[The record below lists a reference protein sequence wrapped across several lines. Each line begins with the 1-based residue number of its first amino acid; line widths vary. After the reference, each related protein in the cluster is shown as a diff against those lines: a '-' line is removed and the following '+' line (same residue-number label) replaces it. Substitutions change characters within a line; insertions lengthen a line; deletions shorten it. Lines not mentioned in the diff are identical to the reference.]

1 MLMTRSLFLASVAL
15 ILCATTLL
23 SETFYTKRK
32 TNALREGAGAYYNL
46 VGSVAENTALI
57 VLNRAGSWVK
67 VQLPNKQVGWMAA
80 NSLKE
85 EKGDYLAVTSPSTM
99 WSSPKALSAAIKG
112 FGKKYGKGEP
122 GIVDSVLHYSEKG
135 FSSEEL
141 AVFAKEVRENPSA
154 NRGRVQIEDL
164 DLPTPE
170 YSTDL
175 PEQEIGVDIAARI
188 AGTGMVNDRLLHR
201 YVNMVCATIVETSP
215 LYDAGLTVLVLN
227 DRMVNAFAVPGGYI
241 FVTLGL
247 VKQCRDES
255 ELAGVIA
262 HEIAHVYRR
271 HGLQEMSKRI
281 AGIHADMAFGEL
293 EEEVGEP
300 TEEEKEMEALVDQ
313 TYEKIVHPRLLSYEI
328 EADRIGAILA
338 ANAGYDPFGLVR
350 ISERVARVSTE
361 TPDIFDVDYMLPGDA
376 VKRSKEIRAFAEQK
390 FTTDKPGEQMTR
402 RFAAATSPV
411 R

>member
-1 MLMTRSLFLASVAL
+1 MIRSIFLASVAL
-15 ILCATTLL
+15 VLCSATLL
-23 SETFYTKRK
+23 SETFYTNRK
-32 TNALREGAGAYYNL
+32 TNALREGAGAYYSL
-46 VGSVAENTALI
+46 VGSVAGNTALI
-57 VLNRAGSWVK
+57 VLTRSGSWVK

-80 NSLKE
+80 NSLKAGKSE
-85 EKGDYLAVTSPSTM
+85 YMAATSPATM

-122 GIVDSVLHYSEKG
+122 GVVDSVLRYSEKG
-135 FSSEEL
+135 FTSEDL
-141 AVFAKEVRENPSA
+141 AAFAKEIRENPSR

-170 YSTDL
+170 YYADL

-188 AGTGMVNDRLLHR
+188 AGKGMVNDGPLRR
-201 YVNMVCATIVETSP
+201 YVNMVCATIVETSA
-215 LYDAGLTVLVLN
+215 LYDADLTVLVLN
-227 DRMVNAFAVPGGYI
+227 DRMINAFSVPGGYI

-247 VKQCRDES
+247 LKQCRDES
-255 ELAGVIA
+255 EVAGVIA

-271 HGLQEMSKRI
+271 HGLQEISKRI
-281 AGIHADMAFGEL
+281 AGIRADVAFREL
-293 EEEVGEP
+293 EEEVGETP
-300 TEEEKEMEALVDQ
+300 EEEKELETLVDQ

-328 EADRIGAILA
+328 EADRIGAILV

-361 TPDIFDVDYMLPGDA
+361 TPDIFDGDYMLPSDA
-376 VKRSKEIRAFAEQK
+376 VTRSKEIRAFAEK
-390 FTTDKPGEQMTR
+390 NFTTETPGEQMSR
-402 RFAAATSPV
+402 RFGAATSSV

>member
-1 MLMTRSLFLASVAL
+1 MTRSMFLASVVLA
-15 ILCATTLL
+15 LCATTLL
-23 SETFYTKRK
+23 AEPFYTKRK

-57 VLNRAGSWVK
+57 VLNRTGSWVK

-85 EKGDYLAVTSPSTM
+85 GKSDYTAAVPPSTM

-112 FGKKYGKGEP
+112 FGKKYGKGDP
-122 GIVDSVLHYSEKG
+122 GIVDSVLRYSEKG
-135 FSSEEL
+135 FSGEEL
-141 AVFAKEVRENPSA
+141 AVFAKEVRENPSE

-164 DLPTPE
+164 DLPAPE
-170 YSTDL
+170 YYADL

-188 AGTGMVNDRLLHR
+188 AGKGIVGDRSLRR
-201 YVNMVCATIVETSP
+201 YVNMVCATIVETSA
-215 LYDAGLTVLVLN
+215 LYDADLTVLVLD
-227 DRMVNAFAVPGGYI
+227 DRTINAFAVPGGYI

-247 VKQCRDES
+247 VEQCRDES

-281 AGIHADMAFGEL
+281 AGIRADAAFGEL

-313 TYEKIVHPRLLSYEI
+313 TYERVVHPRLLSYEI

-350 ISERVARVSTE
+350 ISERVARVSSE
-361 TPDIFDVDYMLPGDA
+361 APDIFDADYMLPGDA
-376 VKRSKEIRAFAEQK
+376 VTRSREIRAFAEK
-390 FTTDKPGEQMTR
+390 SFTTEKPGEQMTG
-402 RFAAATSPV
+402 RFAAATSPL

>member
-1 MLMTRSLFLASVAL
+1 MTRSLFLAFVAL
-15 ILCATTLL
+15 ALCATTLL
-23 SETFYTKRK
+23 AEPFYTKRK
-32 TNALREGAGAYYNL
+32 TTALREGAGAYYNL

-85 EKGDYLAVTSPSTM
+85 GNSDYTAAAPPSTM

-112 FGKKYGKGEP
+112 FGKKYGKGDP
-122 GIVDSVLHYSEKG
+122 GIVDSVLRYSEKG
-135 FSSEEL
+135 FSGEEL

-164 DLPTPE
+164 DLPAPE
-170 YSTDL
+170 YYADL

-188 AGTGMVNDRLLHR
+188 AGKGIVGDRSLRR
-201 YVNMVCATIVETSP
+201 YVNMVCATIVETSA
-215 LYDAGLTVLVLN
+215 LYDADLTVLVLD
-227 DRMVNAFAVPGGYI
+227 DRTVNAFAVPGGYI
-241 FVTLGL
+241 FVTQGL
-247 VKQCRDES
+247 VRQCRDES

-281 AGIHADMAFGEL
+281 AGIRADAAFGEL

-300 TEEEKEMEALVDQ
+300 TEDEKEMEALVDQ
-313 TYEKIVHPRLLSYEI
+313 TYERVVHPRLLSYEI

-350 ISERVARVSTE
+350 ISERVARVSSE
-361 TPDIFDVDYMLPGDA
+361 APDIFDADYMLPGDA
-376 VKRSKEIRAFAEQK
+376 VTRSREIRAFAEK
-390 FTTDKPGEQMTR
+390 RFTTEKPGQQMSG
-402 RFAAATSPV
+402 RFAAATAPV

>member
-1 MLMTRSLFLASVAL
+1 MTRSLFLASVAL
-15 ILCATTLL
+15 VLCATTLL

-32 TNALREGAGAYYNL
+32 NNALREGAGAYYSL

-85 EKGDYLAVTSPSTM
+85 GKSDYIAAASPSTM

-122 GIVDSVLHYSEKG
+122 GIVDSVLRYSEKG

-141 AVFAKEVRENPSA
+141 AVFAREVRENPSA

-164 DLPTPE
+164 DLPAPE
-170 YSTDL
+170 YYADL

-188 AGTGMVNDRLLHR
+188 AGTGMVNDRPLHR
-201 YVNMVCATIVETSP
+201 YVNMVCATIVENSA
-215 LYDAGLTVLVLN
+215 LYNADITVLVLN
-227 DRMVNAFAVPGGYI
+227 DKTVNAFAVPGGYI

-281 AGIHADMAFGEL
+281 AGIRADVAFGEL

-361 TPDIFDVDYMLPGDA
+361 TPDIFDADYMLPSDA
-376 VKRSKEIRAFAEQK
+376 VKRSKEIRAFAEK
-390 FTTDKPGEQMTR
+390 TFTTEAPGEQMTR